1 MNRID
6 RTFRVWPW
14 ISHREFFLNFIDVVS
29 ITVPFSSLSSPDET
43 IRTLTKILTISS
55 ESGDRYAR
63 FARRVHCSPM
73 RRLIIPLQV
82 KKGIELN
89 LVRLETPR
97 NSRNND
103 DRRAEVHFFVLLV
116 VLFPDRVLHRSTSWS
131 LHMYV
136 CMCMRV
142 LVCMHICVR
151 MCAPSDVSPSWCGAS
166 LLRPCSVYFLRPRYS
181 TISCNLSFSS
191 SSSSAWMQLVKYC
204 VLKQSCLWFE
214 QRSRTEKSIS
224 SLVNTD

>member
-73 RRLIIPLQV
+73 RRLIISSGEEGYRIKSRKTRDSSKFAKQRWSSRRGPL
-82 KKGIELN
+82 L
-89 LVRLETPR
+89 RSSCSPF
-97 NSRNND
+97 SR
-103 DRRAEVHFFVLLV
+103 
-116 VLFPDRVLHRSTSWS
+116 PRSTSIYF
-131 LHMYV
+131 LVFAYV
-136 CMCMRV
+136 CLYVYACT
-142 LVCMHICVR
+142 CMHAYMCEDVCAEWRVSFVVR
-151 MCAPSDVSPSWCGAS
+151 RVVAPTMFR
-166 LLRPCSVYFLRPRYS
+166 LLLA
-181 TISCNLSFSS
+181 T
-191 SSSSAWMQLVKYC
+191 
-204 VLKQSCLWFE
+204 
-214 QRSRTEKSIS
+214 
-224 SLVNTD
+224 